1 MTWPAV
7 FAAFLACHLA
17 GDLLLQTE
25 WQAVTKVRGLSDPE
39 GRRALVA
46 HAITYTLAFAPALVW
61 VASDRSVAR
70 AVVVAALIAIP
81 HVVID
86 DGHFVRGW
94 MSQVKH
100 VPEPAPSLSLMVDQ
114 SFHAV
119 CLLGA
124 AAVAAAS

>member
-7 FAAFLACHLA
+7 FAAFVACHLV

-25 WQAVTKVRGLSDPE
+25 WQAVTKVHGFGVPD
-39 GRRALVA
+39 GRRALIA
-46 HAITYTLAFAPALVW
+46 HAITYTLAFVPVLVW
-61 VASDRSVAR
+61 IAVDRSIGR

-81 HVVID
+81 HVIVD

-94 MSQVKH
+94 MAQVKH
-100 VPEPAPSLSLMVDQ
+100 APRPSPSLSLMVDQ
-114 SFHAV
+114 SFHVV

-124 AAVAAAS
+124 AVVATL